1 MRRDGLGWLEVESGE
16 GFGNHA
22 SRLEKL
28 SNTVRYQGLILANDE
43 RNACYENFC
52 WTGYIA

>member
-1 MRRDGLGWLEVESGE
+1 MRRDGLGWLEVESSE
-16 GFGNHA
+16 SFGNHA